1 MAKAQAAQGSL
12 DKIGQSAG
20 VTASTVSRVGNSFS
34 GERIIREAS
43 AAALAVQEIGGASKL
58 TEAEMARVNRTTGE
72 ALAKM
77 KALGL
82 EAPAEIVKLN
92 EATQATGGL
101 FSALPGPIA
110 NVGKALMTALG
121 PIAIAGSVVAAGKK
135 LLDLTGNLT
144 DLSAKTGIST
154 TALQTLGYVTEQAGV
169 SMDEI
174 GGAVTKMSRALV
186 GGDKSAVAGLQAL
199 NLSTADLLKMSP
211 DQAFITIGDAIAKIE
226 NPMERATIATKVF
239 GKSGADLL
247 PAFTGDLG
255 KLADEAKRSGAI
267 LSEETVRGGDAA
279 GDALGRLANAGLGL
293 IGQVLG
299 PLAPVIELVAD
310 LLGRVLGAAAQTV
323 AKAFDFLKAN
333 LLAWKAVTLEGIAAI
348 GEMAQKVPFLA
359 DKLGITTEAI
369 ADMRKS
375 AADARQAI
383 ADMGKQ
389 GVEPTTAAVA
399 AAAPIVGDYSEKVE
413 KVTKAKKAAKDETD
427 KFAKSVKSL
436 ATNFVELK
444 PAIDDAG
451 ASLQFIARGLAA
463 DGTLLYTSINE
474 SAKASAAAKKAT
486 EEWAM
491 ATGAVLAPSISGLSA
506 VLEDAGTKSVSRF
519 AGLMQG
525 VPQSIIAAIQ
535 GGGSVIGAAGA
546 TIGTNLMQ
554 AFTTKFG
561 PAITAALPFGIGTA
575 VTALLPMLGPMFGPV
590 AEKIAGFFKQIFGG
604 PSQEELRGRQA
615 VADFEKQLAG
625 LLNQTQLNE
634 AGNESWKKTVI
645 AIRDAYIAM
654 GRTEAE
660 ALRDAERLWQSSKQ
674 GAEASKAVIAEIE
687 AKMKEQGQ
695 TAVDAINKVG
705 EALDA
710 LPDVVNVN
718 IVGNVTMPEGEQVRE
733 GDGYARGTKARTG
746 SWFRNFGG
754 GTLARLHGD
763 EAVVPRGQAGAFAEA
778 MGVGGM
784 SEAVAAEVAGLRAD
798 FAMLPNMIGR
808 AVRDAV
814 LVAG

>member
-58 TEAEMARVNRTTGE
+58 TEAEMARVNRATGE

-101 FSALPGPIA
+101 FSALPGPIKA
-110 NVGKALMTALG
+110 VGASLMTALG
-121 PIAIAGSVVAAGKK
+121 PIAIAGTVVAAGKK

-211 DQAFITIGDAIAKIE
+211 DQAFITIGDAIAKVE

-247 PAFTGDLG
+247 PAFTGELG

-310 LLGRVLGAAAQTV
+310 LLGRVLGAAAQAV
-323 AKAFDFLKAN
+323 AKAFDFLRAN
-333 LLAWKAVTLEGIAAI
+333 LLAWKATVLEGVAAI

-369 ADMRKS
+369 ASMRKS

-399 AAAPIVGDYSEKVE
+399 AAAPIVGDYTQKIERVA
-413 KVTKAKKAAKDETD
+413 KAKTTAKEETD

-436 ATNFVELK
+436 ANNFVELK

-491 ATGAVLAPSISGLSA
+491 STGAVLAPSIQNISA
-506 VLEDAGTKSVSRF
+506 ILKDTGTKSVSLF
-519 AGLMQG
+519 SGLMQG
-525 VPQSIIAAIQ
+525 VPQSIVSAIQ

-546 TIGTNLMQ
+546 SIGTNLMNN
-554 AFTTKFG
+554 FVTKFG
-561 PAITAALPFGIGTA
+561 PAISAALPFGIGTA

-687 AKMKEQGQ
+687 AKMKSQGQ
-695 TAVDAINKVG
+695 TAVEAINKVG

-718 IVGNVTMPEGEQVRE
+718 IVGNVTLPEGEQRRE
-733 GDGYARGTKARTG
+733 GEGYARGTKARTG

-754 GTLARLHGD
+754 GTMTRLHGD

-784 SEAVAAEVAGLRAD
+784 SDAVAAEVAGLRAD

>member
-101 FSALPGPIA
+101 FSALPGPIKA
-110 NVGKALMTALG
+110 VGASLMTALG
-121 PIAIAGSVVAAGKK
+121 PIAIAGTVVAAGKK

-506 VLEDAGTKSVSRF
+506 VLEDAGTKSVSKF
-519 AGLMQG
+519 ASLMQG

-695 TAVDAINKVG
+695 TAVDAINRVG

-733 GDGYARGTKARTG
+733 GEGYARGTKARTG

-754 GTLARLHGD
+754 GTLARPHGD

-784 SEAVAAEVAGLRAD
+784 SDAVAAEVAGLRAD

>member
-34 GERIIREAS
+34 GERIIREAT

-101 FSALPGPIA
+101 FSALPGPIKA
-110 NVGKALMTALG
+110 VGASLMTALG
-121 PIAIAGSVVAAGKK
+121 PIAIAGTVVAAGKK

-506 VLEDAGTKSVSRF
+506 VLEDAGTKSVSKF
-519 AGLMQG
+519 ASLMQG

-625 LLNQTQLNE
+625 LLTQTQLNE

-645 AIRDAYIAM
+645 AIRDAYLAM

-660 ALRDAERLWQSSKQ
+660 ALADAERLWQSSKQ
-674 GAEASKAVIAEIE
+674 GAQASAAVIAEIE
-687 AKMKEQGQ
+687 AKMKSQGQ
-695 TAVDAINKVG
+695 TAVEAVEKVG
-705 EALDA
+705 EALDN
-710 LPDVVNVN
+710 LPREIDITIN
-718 IVGNVTMPEGEQVRE
+718 TQQEGEGTRV

-754 GTLARLHGD
+754 GTLTRLHGD

-784 SEAVAAEVAGLRAD
+784 SDAVAAEVAGLRAD

>member
-1 MAKAQAAQGSL
+1 MKKAESAQGSL
-12 DKIGQSAG
+12 DKLGQAAG
-20 VTASTVSRVGNSFS
+20 VTSGTVSRLGNSFS
-34 GERIIREAS
+34 GERLIREAS

-58 TEAEMARVNRTTGE
+58 TEAEMVRVNRTTGE
-72 ALAKM
+72 ALEKI

-82 EAPAEIVKLN
+82 QAPAEIVKLN
-92 EATQATGGL
+92 QETATAGNL
-101 FSALPGPIA
+101 FAKLPGPIA
-110 NVGKALMTALG
+110 NVGAALMTALG
-121 PIAIAGSVVAAGKK
+121 PIAIAGTIVAAGKK

-211 DQAFITIGDAIAKIE
+211 DQAFITIGDAIAKVE

-247 PAFTGDLG
+247 PAFTGELG

-279 GDALGRLANAGLGL
+279 GDALGRLANAGIGL

-299 PLAPVIELVAD
+299 PLAPAIELLAD
-310 LLGRVLGAAAQTV
+310 LLGRVLGQAAQYV
-323 AKAFDFLKAN
+323 AKGFDFLRAN
-333 LLAWKAVTLEGIAAI
+333 LLAWKATVLEGVAAI

-369 ADMRKS
+369 ASMRQS
-375 AADARQAI
+375 AAEARQAI
-383 ADMGKQ
+383 ADMGKKA
-389 GVEPTTAAVA
+389 VEPTTAAVA
-399 AAAPIVGDYSEKVE
+399 AAAPIVGDYSQKVE
-413 KVTKAKKAAKDETD
+413 KVATVKKAAKDATD
-427 KFAKSVKSL
+427 TFAKSVKSL
-436 ATNFVELK
+436 AGNFVELK
-444 PAIDDAG
+444 PAVDDAG
-451 ASLQFIARGLAA
+451 VSLQNIARGLEA

-491 ATGAVLAPSISGLSA
+491 ANGAVLAPSISGLSA

-546 TIGTNLMQ
+546 SIGTNLMQ

-561 PAITAALPFGIGTA
+561 PAISAALPFGIGTA
-575 VTALLPMLGPMFGPV
+575 VTALLPTLGPMFGPV
-590 AEKIAGFFKQIFGG
+590 AEKIAGFFKSIFGG

-625 LLNQTQLNE
+625 LLTQTQRNE
-634 AGNESWKKTVI
+634 AGNESWKMTVI

-660 ALRDAERLWQSSKQ
+660 ALADAERLWKSSKQ
-674 GAEASKAVIAEIE
+674 GAQASAAVIAEIE
-687 AKMKEQGQ
+687 AKMKSQGQ
-695 TAVDAINKVG
+695 AAVDAV
-705 EALDA
+705 ERVSSALDD
-710 LPDVVNVN
+710 LP
-718 IVGNVTMPEGEQVRE
+718 RE
-733 GDGYARGTKARTG
+733 IDITINTQQEDDPTRMGDGYARGTKARTG

-754 GTLARLHGD
+754 GTATMLHGD

-784 SEAVAAEVAGLRAD
+784 SDAVAAEVAGLRAD

>member
-1 MAKAQAAQGSL
+1 MKKAESAQGSL
-12 DKIGQSAG
+12 DKLGQAAG
-20 VTASTVSRVGNSFS
+20 VTSGTVSRLGNSFS
-34 GERIIREAS
+34 GERLIREAS

-58 TEAEMARVNRTTGE
+58 TEAEMVRVNRTTGE
-72 ALAKM
+72 ALEKI

-82 EAPAEIVKLN
+82 QAPAEIVKLN
-92 EATQATGGL
+92 QETATAGNL
-101 FSALPGPIA
+101 FAKLPGPIA
-110 NVGKALMTALG
+110 NVGAALMTALG
-121 PIAIAGSVVAAGKK
+121 PIAIAGTIVAAGKK

-211 DQAFITIGDAIAKIE
+211 DQAFITIGDAIAKVE

-247 PAFTGDLG
+247 PAFTGELG

-279 GDALGRLANAGLGL
+279 GDALGRLANAGIGL
-293 IGQVLG
+293 SGQVLG
-299 PLAPVIELVAD
+299 PLAPAIELLAD
-310 LLGRVLGAAAQTV
+310 LLGRVLGQAAQYV
-323 AKAFDFLKAN
+323 AKGFDFLRAN
-333 LLAWKAVTLEGIAAI
+333 LLAWKATVLEGVAAI

-369 ADMRKS
+369 ASMRQS
-375 AADARQAI
+375 AAEARQAI
-383 ADMGKQ
+383 ADMGKKA
-389 GVEPTTAAVA
+389 VEPTTAAVA
-399 AAAPIVGDYSEKVE
+399 AAAPIVGDYSQKVE
-413 KVTKAKKAAKDETD
+413 KVATVKKAAKDATD
-427 KFAKSVKSL
+427 TFAKSVKSL
-436 ATNFVELK
+436 AGNFVELK
-444 PAIDDAG
+444 PAVDDAG
-451 ASLQFIARGLAA
+451 VSLQNIARGLEA

-491 ATGAVLAPSISGLSA
+491 ANGAVLAPSISGLSA

-546 TIGTNLMQ
+546 SIGTNLMQ

-561 PAITAALPFGIGTA
+561 PAISAALPFGIGTA
-575 VTALLPMLGPMFGPV
+575 VTALLPTLGPMFGPV
-590 AEKIAGFFKQIFGG
+590 AEKIAGFFKSIFGG

-625 LLNQTQLNE
+625 LLTQTQRNE
-634 AGNESWKKTVI
+634 AGNESWKMTVI

-660 ALRDAERLWQSSKQ
+660 ALADAERLWKSSKQ
-674 GAEASKAVIAEIE
+674 GAQASAAVIAEIE
-687 AKMKEQGQ
+687 RKMKEQGQ
-695 TAVDAINKVG
+695 TAFDAVTRVSSALNDLPREIDITIN
-705 EALDA
+705 
-710 LPDVVNVN
+710 
-718 IVGNVTMPEGEQVRE
+718 TQQEGDPTRM

-754 GTLARLHGD
+754 GTATMLHGD

-784 SEAVAAEVAGLRAD
+784 SDAVAAEVAGLRAD

>member
-12 DKIGQSAG
+12 DKIGQAAG
-20 VTASTVSRVGNSFS
+20 VTASTVTRVGNSFS

-72 ALAKM
+72 AIAKM
-77 KALGL
+77 RALGV
-82 EAPAEIVKLN
+82 EAPAEIIKLN
-92 EATQATGGL
+92 DATKTTGGL
-101 FSALPGPIA
+101 FAALPGPIKA
-110 NVGKALMTALG
+110 VGASLMTALG
-121 PIAIAGSVVAAGKK
+121 PIAIAGTIVAAGKK

-144 DLSAKTGIST
+144 DLSAKTGIGT
-154 TALQTLGYVTEQAGV
+154 TALQTLGYVTEQAGISLDQV
-169 SMDEI
+169 S
-174 GGAVTKMSRALV
+174 GAVTKMSKALV
-186 GGDKSAVAGLQAL
+186 TGDKSAVAGLQAL

-211 DQAFITIGDAIAKIE
+211 DQAFTTIGDAIAQIP
-226 NPMERATIATKVF
+226 NPMERSTIALKIF
-239 GKSGADLL
+239 GKSGAELL
-247 PAFTGDLG
+247 PAFTGN
-255 KLADEAKRSGAI
+255 LAELAKQAETSGAI
-267 LSEETVRGGDAA
+267 LSEETVAGGDAA

-299 PLAPVIELVAD
+299 PLAPAIELLAD
-310 LLGRVLGAAAQTV
+310 LLGRVLGQAAQYV
-323 AKAFDFLKAN
+323 AKGFDFLRAN
-333 LLAWKAVTLEGIAAI
+333 LLAWKATVLEGVAAI

-369 ADMRKS
+369 ASMRQS

-389 GVEPTTAAVA
+389 AVEPTTAAVA

-413 KVTKAKKAAKDETD
+413 KVAKVKKAAKEETD

-436 ATNFVELK
+436 AGNFVELK
-444 PAIDDAG
+444 PAVDDAG
-451 ASLQFIARGLAA
+451 VSLQNIARGLEA

-491 ATGAVLAPSISGLSA
+491 ANGALLAPSISGLSA
-506 VLEDAGTKSVSRF
+506 VLQDAGTKSVSKF

-525 VPQSIIAAIQ
+525 VPQSILAAIQ

-546 TIGTNLMQ
+546 SIGTNLMQ

-575 VTALLPMLGPMFGPV
+575 VTALLPTLGPLFGPV
-590 AEKIAGFFKQIFGG
+590 AEKIAGFFKSIFGG

-625 LLNQTQLNE
+625 LLTQTQKNE
-634 AGNESWKKTVI
+634 AGNESWKMTVI

-654 GRTEAE
+654 GRTEQE

-674 GAEASKAVIAEIE
+674 GAQASAAVIAEIE
-687 AKMKEQGQ
+687 AKMKAQGQ
-695 TAVDAINKVG
+695 AAVDAV
-705 EALDA
+705 ERVSSALDD
-710 LPDVVNVN
+710 LPREIDISIN
-718 IVGNVTMPEGEQVRE
+718 TQQEGDPTRM

-754 GTLARLHGD
+754 GTATILHGD

-784 SEAVAAEVAGLRAD
+784 SEAVAAEVAGLRSD
-798 FAMLPNMIGR
+798 MQLLPQALAR

>member
-12 DKIGQSAG
+12 DKIGQAAG
-20 VTASTVSRVGNSFS
+20 VTASTVTRVGNSFS
-34 GERIIREAS
+34 GERIIREAT

-72 ALAKM
+72 AIAKM
-77 KALGL
+77 RALGV

-92 EATQATGGL
+92 DATKTTEGL
-101 FSALPGPIA
+101 FAALPGPIKA
-110 NVGKALMTALG
+110 VGASLMTALG
-121 PIAIAGSVVAAGKK
+121 PIAIAGTIVAAGKK

-154 TALQTLGYVTEQAGV
+154 TALQTLGYVTEQSGV
-169 SMDEI
+169 SLDQVS
-174 GGAVTKMSRALV
+174 ASVTKMSKALV
-186 GGDKSAVAGLQAL
+186 SGDKSAVAGLQAL

-211 DQAFITIGDAIAKIE
+211 DQAFTTIGDAIAQIQ
-226 NPMERATIATKVF
+226 NPMERSTIALKIF
-239 GKSGADLL
+239 GKSGAELL
-247 PAFTGDLG
+247 PAFTGN
-255 KLADEAKRSGAI
+255 LAELAKQAETSGAI
-267 LSEETVRGGDAA
+267 LSEETVAGGDAA

-299 PLAPVIELVAD
+299 PLAPAIELLAD
-310 LLGRVLGAAAQTV
+310 LLGRVLGQAAQYV
-323 AKAFDFLKAN
+323 AKGFDFLRAN
-333 LLAWKAVTLEGIAAI
+333 LLAWKATVLEGVAAI

-369 ADMRKS
+369 ASMRQS
-375 AADARQAI
+375 AAEARQAI
-383 ADMGKQ
+383 ADMGKKA
-389 GVEPTTAAVA
+389 VEPTTAAVA
-399 AAAPIVGDYSEKVE
+399 AAAPIVGDYSQKVE
-413 KVTKAKKAAKDETD
+413 KVATVKKAAKDATD
-427 KFAKSVKSL
+427 TFAKSVKSL
-436 ATNFVELK
+436 AGNFVELK
-444 PAIDDAG
+444 PTVDDAG
-451 ASLQFIARGLAA
+451 VSLQNIARGLEA

-491 ATGAVLAPSISGLSA
+491 ANGAVLAPSITGLSG
-506 VLEDAGTKSVSRF
+506 VLQESGAKSVSMF

-525 VPQSIIAAIQ
+525 VPQSILSAIQ
-535 GGGSVIGAAGA
+535 GGGSVIGAAGT
-546 TIGTNLMQ
+546 TIGNNLM
-554 AFTTKFG
+554 ASFTTKFG
-561 PAITAALPFGIGTA
+561 PAITAALPFGIGAA
-575 VTALLPMLGPMFGPV
+575 VTALLPSLGSLFGPV
-590 AEKIAGFFKQIFGG
+590 AEKIGSFFKNIFGG

-625 LLNQTQLNE
+625 LLTQTQKNE
-634 AGNESWKKTVI
+634 AGNESWKMTVI

-654 GRTEAE
+654 GRTEQE

-674 GAEASKAVIAEIE
+674 GAQASAAVIAEIE
-687 AKMKEQGQ
+687 AKMKSQGQ
-695 TAVDAINKVG
+695 AAVDAV
-705 EALDA
+705 ERVSSALDD
-710 LPDVVNVN
+710 LP
-718 IVGNVTMPEGEQVRE
+718 RE
-733 GDGYARGTKARTG
+733 IDITINTQQEDDPTRMGDGYARGTKARTG

-754 GTLARLHGD
+754 GTATMLHGD

-784 SEAVAAEVAGLRAD
+784 SDAVAAEVAGLRAD
-798 FAMLPNMIGR
+798 FAMLPHMIGR

>member
-12 DKIGQSAG
+12 DNIGQAAG
-20 VTASTVSRVGNSFS
+20 VTASTVTRVGNSFS
-34 GERIIREAS
+34 GERIIREAT

-72 ALAKM
+72 AIAKM
-77 KALGL
+77 RALGV

-92 EATQATGGL
+92 DATQTTGGL
-101 FSALPGPIA
+101 FAALPGPIKA
-110 NVGKALMTALG
+110 VGGSLMTALG
-121 PIAIAGSVVAAGKK
+121 PIAIAGTIVAAGKK

-154 TALQTLGYVTEQAGV
+154 TALQTLGYVTEQSGV
-169 SMDEI
+169 SLDQVS
-174 GGAVTKMSRALV
+174 ASVTKMSKALV
-186 GGDKSAVAGLQAL
+186 SGDKSAVAGLQAL
-199 NLSTADLLKMSP
+199 SLSTADLLKMSP
-211 DQAFITIGDAIAKIE
+211 DQAFTTIGDAIAKIE
-226 NPMERATIATKVF
+226 NPMERSTIALKIF
-239 GKSGADLL
+239 GKSGAELL
-247 PAFTGDLG
+247 PAFTGN
-255 KLADEAKRSGAI
+255 LAELAKQAETSGAI
-267 LSEETVRGGDAA
+267 LSEETVAGGDAA

-299 PLAPVIELVAD
+299 PLAPAIELLAD
-310 LLGRVLGAAAQTV
+310 LLGRVLGQAAQYV
-323 AKAFDFLKAN
+323 AKGFDFLRAN
-333 LLAWKAVTLEGIAAI
+333 LLAWKATVLEGVAAI

-369 ADMRKS
+369 ASMRQS
-375 AADARQAI
+375 AAEARQAI
-383 ADMGKQ
+383 ADMGKKA
-389 GVEPTTAAVA
+389 VEPTTAAVA

-436 ATNFVELK
+436 AGNFVELK
-444 PAIDDAG
+444 PAVDDAG
-451 ASLQFIARGLAA
+451 VSLQNIARGLEA

-491 ATGAVLAPSISGLSA
+491 ANGAVLAPSITGISTL
-506 VLEDAGTKSVSRF
+506 LTDTGTKSVSMF
-519 AGLMQG
+519 SNLMQG
-525 VPQSIIAAIQ
+525 VPQSILAAIQ

-546 TIGTNLMQ
+546 SIGTNLMQ
-554 AFTTKFG
+554 SFTTKFG
-561 PAITAALPFGIGTA
+561 PAITAALPFGIGSA
-575 VTALLPMLGPMFGPV
+575 ITALLPTLGPMFGPV

-625 LLNQTQLNE
+625 LLTQTQKNE
-634 AGNESWKKTVI
+634 AGNESWKATVI

-654 GRTEAE
+654 GRTEQE

-674 GAEASKAVIAEIE
+674 GAQASAAVIAEIE
-687 AKMKEQGQ
+687 AKMKSQGA
-695 TAVDAINKVG
+695 TAVEAVEKVG
-705 EALDA
+705 QALDD
-710 LPDVVNVN
+710 LPREIDITIN
-718 IVGNVTMPEGEQVRE
+718 TQQEGEGTRVGE
-733 GDGYARGTKARTG
+733 GYARGTKARTG

-754 GTLARLHGD
+754 GTATMLHGD

-784 SEAVAAEVAGLRAD
+784 SDAVAAEVAGLRAD

>member
-1 MAKAQAAQGSL
+1 MKKAESAQGSL
-12 DKIGQSAG
+12 DKLGQAAG
-20 VTASTVSRVGNSFS
+20 VTSGTVSRLGNSFS
-34 GERIIREAS
+34 GERLIREAS

-58 TEAEMARVNRTTGE
+58 TEAEMVRVNRTTGE
-72 ALAKM
+72 ALEKI

-82 EAPAEIVKLN
+82 QAPAEIVKLN
-92 EATQATGGL
+92 QETATAGNL
-101 FSALPGPIA
+101 FAKLPGPIA
-110 NVGKALMTALG
+110 NVGAALMTALG
-121 PIAIAGSVVAAGKK
+121 PIAIAGTIVAAGKK

-211 DQAFITIGDAIAKIE
+211 DQAFITIGDAIAKVE

-247 PAFTGDLG
+247 PAFTGELG

-279 GDALGRLANAGLGL
+279 GDALGRLANAGIGL

-299 PLAPVIELVAD
+299 PLAPAIELLAD
-310 LLGRVLGAAAQTV
+310 LLGRVLGQAAQYV
-323 AKAFDFLKAN
+323 AKGFDFLRAN
-333 LLAWKAVTLEGIAAI
+333 LLAWKATVLEGVAAI

-369 ADMRKS
+369 ASMRQS
-375 AADARQAI
+375 AAEARQAI
-383 ADMGKQ
+383 ADMGKKA
-389 GVEPTTAAVA
+389 VEPTTAAVA
-399 AAAPIVGDYSEKVE
+399 AAAPIVGDYSQKVE
-413 KVTKAKKAAKDETD
+413 KVATVKKAAKDATD
-427 KFAKSVKSL
+427 TFAKSVKSL
-436 ATNFVELK
+436 AGNFVELK
-444 PAIDDAG
+444 PAVDDAG
-451 ASLQFIARGLAA
+451 VSLQNIARGLEA

-491 ATGAVLAPSISGLSA
+491 ANGAVLAPSISGLSA

-546 TIGTNLMQ
+546 SIGTNLMQ

-561 PAITAALPFGIGTA
+561 PAISAALPFGIGTA
-575 VTALLPMLGPMFGPV
+575 VTALLPTLGPMFGPV
-590 AEKIAGFFKQIFGG
+590 AEKIAGFFKSIFGG

-625 LLNQTQLNE
+625 LLTQTQRNE
-634 AGNESWKKTVI
+634 AGNESWKMTVI

-660 ALRDAERLWQSSKQ
+660 ALADAERLWKSSKQ
-674 GAEASKAVIAEIE
+674 GAQASAAVIAEIE
-687 AKMKEQGQ
+687 RKMKEQGQ
-695 TAVDAINKVG
+695 TAFDAVTRVSSALNDLPREIDITIN
-705 EALDA
+705 
-710 LPDVVNVN
+710 
-718 IVGNVTMPEGEQVRE
+718 TQQEGDPTRM

-754 GTLARLHGD
+754 GTATMLHGD

-784 SEAVAAEVAGLRAD
+784 SDAVAAEVAGLRAD